1 MTISPLVWAVTL
13 AGIALV
19 FLIDFIVVGRR
30 PHVVSM
36 REAGISVL
44 VYVALAVVF
53 GFGIWFT
60 AGPQFGF
67 EFFAGYITE
76 LSLSVDNL
84 FVFVVIMSSFA
95 VPQKQQLKVLQLGII
110 GALILRGIF
119 IAVGAV
125 LLSYFN
131 WLFFVFGVFLLYT
144 AWKLATE
151 HGTEGEP
158 QNNKILKRIE
168 RVLPTTTEYHE
179 ASSPSGWT
187 TGRYTPRSR
196 S

>member
-53 GFGIWFT
+53 GFCIWFT

-125 LLSYFN
+125 
-131 WLFFVFGVFLLYT
+131 
-144 AWKLATE
+144 
-151 HGTEGEP
+151 
-158 QNNKILKRIE
+158 
-168 RVLPTTTEYHE
+168 
-179 ASSPSGWT
+179 
-187 TGRYTPRSR
+187 
-196 S
+196 